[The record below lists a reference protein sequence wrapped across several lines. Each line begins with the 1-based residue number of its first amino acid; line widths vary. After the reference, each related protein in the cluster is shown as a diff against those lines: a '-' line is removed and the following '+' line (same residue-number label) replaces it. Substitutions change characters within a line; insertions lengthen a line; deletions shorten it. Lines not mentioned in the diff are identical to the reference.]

1 MSSCKSDFSNSID
14 ACSSFRKVSK
24 DFVIT
29 IADNTWTNE
38 LTIKGWTYGQNANKP
53 NAKATFGTVNYTYS
67 ESKDGTYTSTV
78 PTKAGTY
85 YAKAEVIG
93 FFVKLFVAYK
103 IVAIPVKNIIKQFLR
118 SLICLLLAVSLG
130 ACMQLFLPN
139 GNLYSFCSVVICFIL
154 AVLVVFV
161 VVLSQSERKII
172 INKIINK

>member
-1 MSSCKSDFSNSID
+1 MPFYLLTIPLAYLFLSLGNS
-14 ACSSFRKVSK
+14 ACSVFI
-24 DFVIT
+24 IT
-29 IADNTWTNE
+29 CI
-38 LTIKGWTYGQNANKP
+38 
-53 NAKATFGTVNYTYS
+53 
-67 ESKDGTYTSTV
+67 
-78 PTKAGTY
+78 
-85 YAKAEVIG
+85 AEVIG